1 MNNLNYFTKIS
12 ASCAALALMTLAGC
26 ASHKP
31 IDYAPTQVE
40 SANQAE
46 AWELQGKLAVRT
58 PEDKFSTNLYWFHT
72 QTNDDLTLTTMLG
85 TTVMTLN
92 KTPSQASL
100 QIEDK
105 VYQDSDAEELLRR
118 LTGWSIPV
126 DTLPLWIT
134 GQVSAQDEVVAVDE
148 QGRPKEV
155 LNHTGSSPWHVS
167 FNSWQEQ
174 SGAELP
180 RLLQLERDDIR
191 LKLQVSQWQA
201 LTPKRASQPES
212 TDDKQ

>member
-12 ASCAALALMTLAGC
+12 ASITALFLITLAGC

-31 IDYAPTQVE
+31 IDYAPMQVK
-40 SANQAE
+40 SANQAK

-58 PEDKFSTNLYWFHT
+58 PDDKFSTNLYWFHT
-72 QTNDDLTLTTMLG
+72 QTNDELTLTTMLG
-85 TTVMTLN
+85 TTVMSLN

-100 QIEDK
+100 EIEDK
-105 VYQDSDAEELLRR
+105 VYQDTDAEELLRR

-134 GQVSAQDEVVAVDE
+134 GQISPQDEVVAVD
-148 QGRPKEV
+148 QLGRPKEV
-155 LNHTGSSPWHVS
+155 LNHTGKSPWHVS
-167 FNSWQEQ
+167 FSSWQTQ

-180 RLLQLERDDIR
+180 RQLQLQRDEIR

-201 LTPKRASQPES
+201 LTPTPIRASQPE
-212 TDDKQ
+212 